1 MPSSFGHAAAGYALM
16 RGAGGRL
23 RRDWMAL
30 VAATAPDL
38 DILAGLLTKGPIDY
52 SNRRSHSIGAA
63 LAAGLVTGGWARLA
77 GRQFVPGALLGTAA
91 YASHLVLD
99 YLGKEADDGL
109 PLLWP
114 FSASRM
120 SSAHRAFGTAD
131 TRRNRFFRG
140 LISHRNLRRV
150 GRELAILSPVVLA
163 GVGGGRIIESRK
175 SGRL

>member
-114 FSASRM
+114 FSERRI
-120 SSAHRAFGTAD
+120 SSDHRVFRTIYS
-131 TRRNRFFRG
+131 RRNRFFRG
-140 LISHRNLRRV
+140 LITHRNLRRV
-150 GRELAILSPVVLA
+150 GRELAILAPVVLA
-163 GVGGGRIIESRK
+163 GVVGGWIIESRT